1 MNRAHRIL
9 IIGLAFAITV
19 TAIAGDFRAYAP
31 VLKTEPITE
40 TVALPVQRTA
50 CTEPAESSREFREM
64 APTIGEDI
72 RNEIRLWE
80 QHRSCRKITLSRSQ
94 QRIIGYQVT
103 YRYRGHTGITRL
115 SHDPGDHI
123 PIDIS
128 LSPLD

>member
-1 MNRAHRIL
+1 MNRASGIVT
-9 IIGLAFAITV
+9 IGLAFAMTGTV
-19 TAIAGDFRAYAP
+19 SAGDFRAYAP

-40 TVALPVQRTA
+40 TVTIPVQRTA
-50 CTEPAESSREFREM
+50 CTDPAESSREFRDV

-80 QHRSCRKITLSRSQ
+80 QHRSCRKITLSQSQ
-94 QRIIGYQVT
+94 ERVIGYRVT
-103 YRYRGHTGITRL
+103 YRYRGHTGTTRL

-128 LSPLD
+128 LSPVD